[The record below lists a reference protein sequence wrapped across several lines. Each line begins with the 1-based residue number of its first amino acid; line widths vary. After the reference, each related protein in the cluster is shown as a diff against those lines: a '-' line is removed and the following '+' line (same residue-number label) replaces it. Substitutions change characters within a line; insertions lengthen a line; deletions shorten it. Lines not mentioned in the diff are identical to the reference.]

1 MDTAAGGLS
10 VSGHVLAELAAWSL
24 GGFIIGVVAY
34 AVYGYIFRER
44 IRARILRKRGG
55 G

>member
-1 MDTAAGGLS
+1 MSA
-10 VSGHVLAELAAWSL
+10 HVLAELAAWPMA
-24 GGFIIGVVAY
+24 GFIIGVAAY